1 MTLIKKKPKVIPK
14 GYLGYDMKVKIIAEK
29 VDDRVKLKSYST
41 SAMGDRNITISG
53 TEFNVNYE
61 SYATFLDVD
70 IYFAR
75 IGTMDNLQKPIE
87 LKFRTEWRIELDQ
100 CSSLNC
106 PIIDPRNSG
115 TDSIVKT
122 QCFFDKLEIRE
133 NSKF

>member
-1 MTLIKKKPKVIPK
+1 MTLIKKKPKEIPK

-29 VDDRVKLKSYST
+29 VDDRVKLKTYTKSKSRE
-41 SAMGDRNITISG
+41 RNQISG
-53 TEFNVNYE
+53 TEFDVIYE
-61 SYATFLDVD
+61 AYADFLELE
-70 IYFAR
+70 IYFGR
-75 IGTMDNLQKPIE
+75 NGKMDNLQKPIE

>member
-29 VDDRVKLKSYST
+29 VDDRVKLKTYTKSKSRE
-41 SAMGDRNITISG
+41 RNQISG
-53 TEFNVNYE
+53 TEFDVIYE
-61 SYATFLDVD
+61 AYADFLELE
-70 IYFAR
+70 IYFGR
-75 IGTMDNLQKPIE
+75 NGKMDNLQKPIE

-100 CSSLNC
+100 CSGLDC